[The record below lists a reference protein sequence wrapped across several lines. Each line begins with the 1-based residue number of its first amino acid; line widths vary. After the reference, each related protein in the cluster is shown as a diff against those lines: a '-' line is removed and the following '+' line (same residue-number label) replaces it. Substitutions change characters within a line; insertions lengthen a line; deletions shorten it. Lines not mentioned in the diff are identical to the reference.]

1 MKQIYS
7 ISGMTCAGCEAK
19 VQYVL
24 SAIDGVKSVRV
35 NLAKAQAE
43 IESTYPIPAELLRGA
58 LHDYPKYQIQELTS
72 QALIAEPRTDVVHA
86 PSWWVTYKPLLLIV
100 VYILLISLAVSFQ
113 SGRIDF
119 FVWMNYFMA
128 GFFLVFSF
136 FKMLDLRAF
145 AQSYAMYD
153 IVAKK
158 IGVYGFIYPFI
169 ELGLGMAYLLHWD
182 PFFTNLF
189 TVAVMGVGAV
199 GVIQSV
205 VNKKQIQ
212 CACLG
217 TVFNLPMSTLTII
230 EDLLMVCMALV
241 MLLLRH

>member
-7 ISGMTCAGCEAK
+7 IAGMTCAGCEAK
-19 VQYVL
+19 VQYLL
-24 SAIDGVKSVRV
+24 SAIEGVKSVHV

-43 IESTYPIPAELLRGA
+43 IESIYPISVEVLHGA
-58 LHDYPKYQIQELTS
+58 LHDHPKYQIQELAS
-72 QALIAEPRTDVVHA
+72 QTLIAKPQVDVTQPRL
-86 PSWWVTYKPLLLIV
+86 WWVTYKPLLLIV
-100 VYILLISLAVSFQ
+100 AYILLVSLAVSCQ
-113 SGRIDF
+113 NGRINF
-119 FVWMNYFMA
+119 FAWMNYFMA

-145 AQSYAMYD
+145 ARSYAMYD

-158 IGVYGFIYPFI
+158 IALYGFIYPFI
-169 ELGLGMAYLLHWD
+169 ELGLGLAYLLHWN

-189 TVAVMGVGAV
+189 TVVVMGVSAV

-217 TVFNLPMSTLTII
+217 AVFNLPMSTLTII

-241 MLLLRH
+241 MLLLGH